1 MASEK
6 KVTKKDLGTPIG
18 IVAGLIII
26 LIGIYLQKTSA
37 TGFLKNSIGF
47 SVHQLYL
54 L

>member
-6 KVTKKDLGTPIG
+6 KSNGKDLGTPIG

-26 LIGIYLQKTSA
+26 LIGIALQETSE
-37 TGFLKNSIGF
+37 LLSKNLIGL